1 MVRLRMLALVL
12 VALPGAAQYPTQY
25 PTQYPPGQY
34 PPGQYPPG
42 QYPPGQYPPGQYP
55 PNTYPNTYP
64 TRLPGGVPVDLP
76 VPRIPS
82 PSKGPKDKG
91 KGKAEEAKM
100 TVAPVDGTLR
110 KLGEKDLVLQT
121 PKKSF
126 LRFRLLAKTRFQ
138 NKAGEAIRD
147 SLLHPGDQ
155 LSVQVNPED
164 EETAVRV
171 VLVRSGTAE
180 ERRVAELPYDQS
192 AVRAPTAEDLGKRTT
207 IAAGGGAAS
216 EPETHSEAPTE
227 TPAGAPAA
235 ATAGED
241 DAGPAP
247 ASGAPRAT
255 TDEAYIKDARAA
267 SATFS
272 ASLPSYL
279 AQQVTTR
286 YFATGWPVAHWQEID
301 EVTAE
306 LAYVGGK
313 EDYRDFKI
321 DGNPIERPEQSGSW
335 STGEFGTTL
344 EDVMS
349 FGTDA
354 AFKRR
359 GEATVAGRTAVVF
372 DYTVAQEHSHW
383 TMVAPDQRTYKP
395 AYDGAIWIDKDTRR
409 VLRIEQRAN
418 SFPRDFPVRRAEA
431 ILQYGYAKIDG
442 KSYLLPASGENVGC
456 MSGSGACTRNAI
468 VFRNYRKFTT
478 DSTITF
484 GK

>member
-1 MVRLRMLALVL
+1 MARLRILALL
-12 VALPGAAQYPTQY
+12 AAGLPVMAQY

-42 QYPPGQYPPGQYP
+42 QYPPGGYPPGSYP
-55 PNTYPNTYP
+55 PNNYPNTYP
-64 TRLPGGVPVDLP
+64 TGVPGLNLPIPGVKLPG
-76 VPRIPS
+76 
-82 PSKGPKDKG
+82 KKDKS
-91 KGKAEEAKM
+91 KGKADEAKT
-100 TVAPVDGTLR
+100 TVASIDGTLR
-110 KLGEKDLVLQT
+110 KLEEKDLVVQN
-121 PKKSF
+121 PKKAL

-155 LSVQVNPED
+155 LSVQVSPDD
-164 EETAVRV
+164 EETALRV
-171 VLVRSGTAE
+171 ILVRAGTAE
-180 ERRVAELPYDQS
+180 ERHAAELPYDQT
-192 AVRAPTAEDLGKRTT
+192 AVRAPSAEDMGKSRTE
-207 IAAGGGAAS
+207 IATASGAAS
-216 EPETHSEAPTE
+216 ESETGANPEPSSGGASPAVSAPSADE
-227 TPAGAPAA
+227 
-235 ATAGED
+235 
-241 DAGPAP
+241 
-247 ASGAPRAT
+247 SGASPPSSGPPRPM
-255 TDEAYIKDARAA
+255 TDEALIKDAREA
-267 SATFS
+267 SSTFS
-272 ASLPSYL
+272 AGLPSYL

-286 YFATGWPVAHWQEID
+286 YFATGWPISHWQQID
-301 EVTAE
+301 EITAE

-321 DGNPIERPEQSGSW
+321 DGNSIDRPERSGSW

-359 GEATVAGRTAVVF
+359 GDDTVAGRPAVVF
-372 DYTVAQEHSHW
+372 DYTVTQEHSHW
-383 TMVAPDQRTYKP
+383 TMVAPDERTYRP

-409 VLRIEQRAN
+409 VLRIEQKAS

-431 ILQYGYAKIDG
+431 ILQYGFAKIDG
-442 KSYLLPASGENVGC
+442 KSYLLPASGENIGC